1 MRPFLA
7 VSNSPINWVIIILG
21 LSLLSFLWISHNRQY
36 EVAHKEALEARA
48 TEHQNLAIIITEHLG
63 QIADRAQALGQSAL
77 GGQWQP
83 TALQRNLS
91 RILAQDPIFNRIT
104 LYDAKGNYGLSS
116 HQQSRAQLPPAWMKQ
131 VRKQLQQYG
140 NTVFLPTQTN
150 QKKDTPNST
159 SSTPPEWK
167 IPFLLPV
174 VDGDSKTLT
183 GVLYIEMDVG
193 YLTRLYQDINL
204 GQSGIIQLLDRNNVE
219 RLRTNHSGVLVSG
232 PDLIPLNPPDRT
244 VITGRFQSASQAG
257 LYQSLLSRKP
267 ELGWTVVVS
276 QQYGDILAPIDAREQ
291 QQKWI
296 YLLLTGVVIGVLAWL
311 LKMINAQQ
319 ETITALNYAQDE
331 NQALIERLETAHRR
345 SSLAAS
351 TDHLSGLFNRRQLMD
366 IGARVITEQRACRK
380 LLAVLFIDLDR
391 FKSIND
397 TLGHKTGDLLLQAVA
412 GRIKRLLEPGDY
424 AARFGGD
431 EFVILL
437 AGDRTETSITNWV
450 QTLVARLSDTY
461 ALDGTEL
468 NTSPSV
474 GVSICPRDAQSIDE
488 LIRCADNA
496 MYSAKQ
502 SGRGQYR
509 FYDPSLNTS
518 SLEAFQIEQSLIEAL
533 KKHQLVLHYQPMID
547 LDTMKIVGYESL
559 VRWQHPDHGMIYP
572 DRFIAI
578 AERSGLIVELG
589 ETVLRLACEQLSVWR
604 KDGCERHISINVSAL
619 QLASDHFSS
628 IVLDSL
634 KAFQIPPSMI
644 DLEIT
649 ETAILNRPE
658 KAIHHLERLRR
669 HGIGISL
676 DDFGHGYAGFAH
688 LYNLP
693 ITKLKIDRKLIAP
706 LSNRHDDSPIVSST
720 IALAKKMNLQVVAEG
735 VETLEQ
741 VVYLKLAGCDLAQGY
756 HFSRP
761 LDPKSLLALE
771 ASFAGE
777 HATLS

>member
-1 MRPFLA
+1 VRPSFA
-7 VSNSPINWVIIILG
+7 VSNSPIHWVIIILG
-21 LSLLSFLWISHNRQY
+21 LSLLSFLWVSHIRQY
-36 EVAHKEALEARA
+36 EIAYKEALETRA
-48 TEHQNLAIIITEHLG
+48 TEHKNLAIIITEHLR
-63 QIADRAQALGQSAL
+63 QIGDRAEALGHSAL

-83 TALQRNLS
+83 ILLQRNLS
-91 RILAQDPIFNRIT
+91 RILAQDPIFNRLT
-104 LYDAKGNYGLSS
+104 LYDEQGHYWLSS
-116 HQQSRAQLPPAWMKQ
+116 HEKDRAPLPTTWMTQVENQL
-131 VRKQLQQYG
+131 RQYG
-140 NTVFLPTQTN
+140 DTVFLPTQTQ
-150 QKKDTPNST
+150 QKHST
-159 SSTPPEWK
+159 EVSGTSTPPKWQL
-167 IPFLLPV
+167 PLLLPIV
-174 VDGDSKTLT
+174 SGDTRTLT

-193 YLTRLYQDINL
+193 YLTRLYQDIHL
-204 GQSGIIQLLDRNNVE
+204 GQSGIIQLLDRDNVE
-219 RLRTNHSGVLVSG
+219 RLRANHSGVLASG
-232 PDLIPLNPPDRT
+232 PELN
-244 VITGRFQSASQAG
+244 SES
-257 LYQSLLSRKP
+257 YQSLLSSKP
-267 ELGWTVVVS
+267 ELGWTVAVS
-276 QQYGDILAPIDAREQ
+276 QQYRDILAPIEAREQ

-296 YLLLTGVVIGVLAWL
+296 YLLLTSVVVGVLAWL
-311 LKMINAQQ
+311 LKMISEQQ
-319 ETITALNYAQDE
+319 KTISALHHAQDE

-351 TDHLSGLFNRRQLMD
+351 TDHLSGLFNRRQLME
-366 IGARVITEQRACRK
+366 IGTRVITQQRACRK

-437 AGDRTETSITNWV
+437 AGDRTENTITSWV

-474 GVSICPRDAQSIDE
+474 GVSICPRDAQNIDE
-488 LIRCADNA
+488 LIRSADHA

-518 SLEAFQIEQSLIEAL
+518 SLEAFQIEQSLIEGL
-533 KKHQLVLHYQPMID
+533 KKHEFVLHYQPMID
-547 LDTMKIVGYESL
+547 LDTMHIVGYEGL

-572 DRFIAI
+572 DRFITI
-578 AERSGLIVELG
+578 AERSGLIIEMG
-589 ETVLRLACEQLSVWR
+589 EEVLRLACEQLKAWR
-604 KDGCERHISINVSAL
+604 QEGYERHISINVSAL
-619 QLASDHFSS
+619 QLASDNFSS
-628 IVLDSL
+628 MVLDSL
-634 KAFQIPPSMI
+634 KHFQIPPSTI
-644 DLEIT
+644 ELEIT

-761 LDPKSLLALE
+761 LEPNAILALE
-771 ASFAGE
+771 TSFAGE
-777 HATLS
+777 HATLT

>member
-1 MRPFLA
+1 M
-7 VSNSPINWVIIILG
+7 LG
-21 LSLLSFLWISHNRQY
+21 LSLLSFLWISHFRQY
-36 EVAHKEALEARA
+36 EVAHKETLQARA
-48 TEHQNLAIIITEHLG
+48 TEHQNLAIIITEHLR
-63 QIADRAQALGQSAL
+63 QISDRAQALGQSAV
-77 GGQWQP
+77 GNPWQP
-83 TALQRNLS
+83 VLLRRNLS
-91 RILAQDPIFNRIT
+91 RILAQDPIFNKLT
-104 LYDAKGNYGLSS
+104 LYDAQGQFWLSS
-116 HQQSRAQLPPAWMKQ
+116 HEPSRTDLPPTWMAQ
-131 VRKQLQQYG
+131 VHKQLRNFG
-140 NTVFLPTQTN
+140 NTVFLPTQPHANNDAKGANPVT
-150 QKKDTPNST
+150 QAWQLPL
-159 SSTPPEWK
+159 
-167 IPFLLPV
+167 LLPLV
-174 VDGDSKTLT
+174 SRSSETLA
-183 GVLYIEMDVG
+183 GILYIEMDVG

-204 GQSGIIQLLDRNNVE
+204 GQSGIIQLLDRNNEE
-219 RLRTNHSGVLVSG
+219 RLRANHSGVLASG
-232 PDLIPLNPPDRT
+232 PDIVPVSLPQGDAL
-244 VITGRFQSASQAG
+244 TGQFQSRSALG
-257 LYQSLLSRKP
+257 NYQSLLSRKP

-276 QQYGDILAPIDAREQ
+276 QQYEDILAPINAREQ

-296 YLLLTGVVIGVLAWL
+296 YVLLTGVVVGVLAWL
-311 LKMINAQQ
+311 LKMISDQQ
-319 ETITALNYAQDE
+319 KTISALNHAQEE

-437 AGDRTETSITNWV
+437 AGDRTEHSITHWV
-450 QTLVARLSDTY
+450 RTLVARLSDTY

-474 GVSICPRDAQSIDE
+474 GVAICPRDAQNIDE

-518 SLEAFQIEQSLIEAL
+518 SLEAFQIEQSLIEGL
-533 KKHQLVLHYQPMID
+533 KRHEFVLHYQPMIN
-547 LDTMKIVGYESL
+547 LDTMKITAFEGL

-578 AERSGLIVELG
+578 AERSGLIVEMG
-589 ETVLRLACEQLSVWR
+589 EEVLRLACEQLKEWR
-604 KDGCERHISINVSAL
+604 KNGHDRHVSINVSAL
-619 QLASDHFSS
+619 QLASDNFSNM
-628 IVLDSL
+628 VLDTL
-634 KAFQIPPSMI
+634 EHFQIPANSI
-644 DLEIT
+644 ELEIT

-720 IALAKKMNLQVVAEG
+720 IALAKKMNLHVVAEG

-741 VVYLKLAGCDLAQGY
+741 VVYLKLAGCDFAQGY

-761 LDPKSLLALE
+761 IEPNAIPALE
-771 ASFAGE
+771 ASFAND
-777 HATLS
+777 HTALS

>member
-1 MRPFLA
+1 MRPSFT
-7 VSNSPINWVIIILG
+7 VSNSPIHWVIVILG
-21 LSLLSFLWISHNRQY
+21 LSLLSFLWISHFRQY
-36 EVAHKEALEARA
+36 ELAHKETLEARA
-48 TEHQNLAIIITEHLG
+48 TEHQNLAVIITEHLR
-63 QIADRAQALGQSAL
+63 QIGDRAQALGHSSI
-77 GGQWQP
+77 GGRWQP
-83 TALQRNLS
+83 VLLQRNLS
-91 RILAQDPIFNRIT
+91 RIVAQDPIFTSLT
-104 LYDAKGNYGLSS
+104 LYDAQGNFRLSS
-116 HQQSRAQLPPAWMKQ
+116 HEQNQAALPEAWMTQ
-131 VRKQLQQYG
+131 VHRQLQQYG
-140 NTVFLPTQTN
+140 DDVFLPTEPE
-150 QKKDTPNST
+150 QKNIAQA
-159 SSTPPEWK
+159 SSTLMSPNWQLPL
-167 IPFLLPV
+167 LLPLI
-174 VDGDSKTLT
+174 SHPSNTLT

-204 GQSGIIQLLDRNNVE
+204 GRSGIIQLLDRNNVE
-219 RLRTNHSGVLVSG
+219 RLRTNHNGVLASG
-232 PDLIPLNPPDRT
+232 PDLIPMNPPDIT
-244 VITGRFQSASQAG
+244 ATTGRFESASASG
-257 LYQSLLSRKP
+257 HYQSLLSREP
-267 ELGWTVVVS
+267 ELGWTVIVS
-276 QQYGDILAPIDAREQ
+276 QQYSDILAPITAREQ

-296 YLLLTGVVIGVLAWL
+296 YLLLTCVVIGVLAWL
-311 LKMINAQQ
+311 LKMISNQQ
-319 ETITALNYAQDE
+319 KTIGALNHAQNE

-351 TDHLSGLFNRRQLMD
+351 TDHLSGLFNRRQIME

-424 AARFGGD
+424 ASRFGGD
-431 EFVILL
+431 EFVVLL
-437 AGDRTETSITNWV
+437 AGDRTENTITCWV
-450 QTLVARLSDTY
+450 RTLVARLSDTY

-474 GVSICPRDAQSIDE
+474 GVSICPRDAQTIDE

-518 SLEAFQIEQSLIEAL
+518 SLEAFQIEQSLIEGL
-533 KKHQLVLHYQPMID
+533 KKHEFVLHYQPMID
-547 LDTMKIVGYESL
+547 LDTMQIASYEGL
-559 VRWQHPDHGMIYP
+559 IRWQHPEHGMIYP

-578 AERSGLIVELG
+578 AERSGLIIEMG
-589 ETVLRLACEQLSVWR
+589 EEVLRLACRQLKAWR
-604 KDGCERHISINVSAL
+604 ESGSERHISINVSAL
-619 QLASDHFSS
+619 QLASDEFSNM
-628 IVLDSL
+628 VLDSL
-634 KAFQIPPSMI
+634 EYFQIPPSLI
-644 DLEIT
+644 ELEIT

-693 ITKLKIDRKLIAP
+693 LTKLKIDRKLIAP

-761 LDPKSLLALE
+761 IDPNAVMALE
-771 ASFAGE
+771 TSFAGK
-777 HATLS
+777 HTPLS